1 MIIHLLRH
9 GIAEPREAGKP
20 DEQRALTREGK
31 QKLAVVLKRIAK
43 AGVEPTVIWT
53 SPLRRALETAEV
65 AAKILSYGDELR
77 QTDTLLPDAK
87 PAATWAELQEAP
99 RDSELVLVGHEP
111 QMSRLAAFLLGS
123 PGLRID
129 LKKAGWVQIRI
140 DRVTPSPHGVLEWLF
155 APRLAK

>member
-9 GIAEPREAGKP
+9 GIAEPRETGKP
-20 DEQRALTREGK
+20 DERRALTRLGK

-43 AGVEPTVIWT
+43 AGAEPSVIWT
-53 SPLRRALETAEV
+53 SPLRRAVETAEI
-65 AAKILSYGDELR
+65 AAKILSYGDELVE
-77 QTDTLLPDAK
+77 TETLLPDAK
-87 PAATWAELQEAP
+87 AAATWGELQKAP

-129 LKKAGWVQIRI
+129 LKKAGWVRIRI
-140 DRVTPSPHGVLEWLF
+140 DRVTASPHGVLEWVV